1 MNEFQQMI
9 RQADSIC
16 ILGHTN
22 PDGDCL
28 GSTLGTKHY
37 IENQYPEKKV
47 DVYLQVAN
55 EKYNFLPDIDTIIHI
70 PSDRRYDLCI
80 VCDCNGFDRLGDFK
94 ILAEHAKEL
103 FVADHHVPGPQ
114 TFAHGSIQPDASSAS
129 EVVYDLMNPEFID
142 KKVAECLYLGIAHDT
157 GIFKYSCTS
166 QHTMEIAG
174 FLMTKGIDF
183 GAIIDDSYYTKTYAQ
198 QQVLG
203 RVLMES
209 VMLMDHRCLAGWLT
223 CKDMKFYHVTSREVD
238 SIISTMRETREID
251 CAMFMYELSNQNY
264 KVSLRSNN
272 PQLDV
277 ARVAMTF
284 GGGGHKMAAGFTLQG
299 SYYDVMNNI
308 TKELSK
314 QMDAPGFVSNHPSA
328 HT

>member
-9 RQADSIC
+9 NKADSIC

-37 IENQYPEKKV
+37 ILNQYPEKKV
-47 DVYLQVAN
+47 NVYLQIAN
-55 EKYNFLPDIDTIIHI
+55 DKYDFLPGIDTIVHT
-70 PSDRRYDLCI
+70 PSDRKYDLCI
-80 VCDCNGFDRLGDFK
+80 ICDCNGYDRVGDFRS
-94 ILAEHAKEL
+94 LAENAKEL

-114 TFAHGSIQPDASSAS
+114 QFPHGSIRPDASSAS
-129 EVVYDLMNPEFID
+129 EVVYDLMDTSYID
-142 KKVAECLYLGIAHDT
+142 AKVAECLYLGIAHDT

-183 GAIIDDSYYTKTYAQ
+183 GRIIDDSYYTKTYAQ

-209 VMLMDHRCLAGWLT
+209 LMLMDHRCLAGWLT
-223 CKDMKFYHVTSREVD
+223 CKDMKFYQVTSRDVD
-238 SIISTMRETREID
+238 SIVSTMRETRGID
-251 CAMFMYELSNQNY
+251 CAIFMYEMSNQNF

-272 PQLDV
+272 NQLDV
-277 ARVAMTF
+277 AKVAMTF
-284 GGGGHKMAAGFTLQG
+284 GGGGHKMAAGCTLQG
-299 SYYDVMNNI
+299 SYHDVMNNI

-314 QMDAPGFVSNHPSA
+314 QMDAPDFVSNRL
-328 HT
+328 

>member
-9 RQADSIC
+9 NRADSIC

-37 IENQYPEKKV
+37 ILNQYPDKKV
-47 DVYLQVAN
+47 NVYLQIAN
-55 EKYNFLPDIDTIIHI
+55 EKYDFLPGIDTIVHT
-70 PSDRRYDLCI
+70 PSDRKYDLCI
-80 VCDCNGFDRLGDFK
+80 ICDCNGYDRVGDFRS
-94 ILAEHAKEL
+94 LAENATAL

-114 TFAHGSIQPDASSAS
+114 QFPHGSIRPDASSAS
-129 EVVYDLMNPEFID
+129 EVVFDLMDVHYID
-142 KKVAECLYLGIAHDT
+142 TKVAECLYLGIAHDT

-174 FLMTKGIDF
+174 ILMTKGIDF
-183 GAIIDDSYYTKTYAQ
+183 GSIIDDSYYTKTYAQ

-209 VMLMDHRCLAGWLT
+209 LMLMDHRCLAGWLT
-223 CKDMKFYHVTSREVD
+223 CKDMKFYQVTSRDVD
-238 SIISTMRETREID
+238 SIVSTMRETRGID
-251 CAMFMYELSNQNY
+251 CAMFMYEMSNQNF

-272 PQLDV
+272 NQLDV
-277 ARVAMTF
+277 AKVAMTF
-284 GGGGHKMAAGFTLQG
+284 GGGGHKMAAGCTLQG
-299 SYYDVMNNI
+299 SYHDVMNNI

-314 QMDAPGFVSNHPSA
+314 QMDAPDFVSNRL
-328 HT
+328 